1 MREANTETG
10 FFHSSAILLIAGLL
24 TSSALSALSPSF
36 SRSMSPKLFFA
47 PLATAANGLG
57 ALLKALKALVL
68 VDVEAAGFAKGDGA
82 DPKLDLPKDD

>member
-1 MREANTETG
+1 
-10 FFHSSAILLIAGLL
+10 
-24 TSSALSALSPSF
+24 
-36 SRSMSPKLFFA
+36 MSPKLFFA

-82 DPKLDLPKDD
+82 DPKLDLPKKDD